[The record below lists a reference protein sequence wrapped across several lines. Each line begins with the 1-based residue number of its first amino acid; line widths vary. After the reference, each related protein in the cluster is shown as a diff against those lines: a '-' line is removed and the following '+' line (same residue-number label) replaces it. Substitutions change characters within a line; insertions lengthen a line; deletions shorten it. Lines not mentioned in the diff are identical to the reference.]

1 MRVEV
6 MQGSLDEFDLAQ
18 VLQVVGIGRQYT
30 AVEVQHD
37 SGLMGT
43 IFVKSGK
50 VVSVEGKDAGGR
62 DAFFRL
68 FDSQHGSFSVFRMET
83 PSALPEPLG
92 AINKLLMEALDAA
105 SAPASVPPPLPPIEL
120 DPYGEE
126 ERPTQAGVAPPPGR
140 HASSPMAPPPL
151 PVRAGV
157 TRRRRTAPAP
167 RPASPHNAAS
177 TSVAEPAPTAAPAGA
192 QQALRASPSA
202 SPPPARA
209 SAAPTRAPA
218 PRSGGAGGPSGRV
231 VTVASPKGGCGKTT
245 VSLNVALSLA
255 RQGRS
260 VVLVDADIN
269 GDVLS
274 AINARQK
281 ADAGVFD
288 VLLGIAELDDAVLD
302 TVLPRF
308 KILPAVGGELPR
320 AETFYADLTEEWRRV
335 LNDLSQR
342 AEIVIVDAPA
352 GMFGVAH
359 QVLSTCTHV
368 VGVLQ
373 AEVVANRSFSRFMET
388 IRSMPA
394 ERRPETL
401 GVVIN
406 MVQTR
411 HSASLSVFQD
421 AFGDL
426 PAEWLFD
433 TSIPRHPA
441 FLDAT
446 AEGVPLRL
454 LDEDS
459 PPPVAW
465 LFDNLAAEMVARLG
479 LEAVERRPKQ
489 LLL

>member
-1 MRVEV
+1 M
-6 MQGSLDEFDLAQ
+6 
-18 VLQVVGIGRQYT
+18 
-30 AVEVQHD
+30 
-37 SGLMGT
+37 
-43 IFVKSGK
+43 
-50 VVSVEGKDAGGR
+50 
-62 DAFFRL
+62 
-68 FDSQHGSFSVFRMET
+68 
-83 PSALPEPLG
+83 
-92 AINKLLMEALDAA
+92 
-105 SAPASVPPPLPPIEL
+105 
-120 DPYGEE
+120 
-126 ERPTQAGVAPPPGR
+126 
-140 HASSPMAPPPL
+140 
-151 PVRAGV
+151 
-157 TRRRRTAPAP
+157 
-167 RPASPHNAAS
+167 
-177 TSVAEPAPTAAPAGA
+177 
-192 QQALRASPSA
+192 
-202 SPPPARA
+202 
-209 SAAPTRAPA
+209 
-218 PRSGGAGGPSGRV
+218 
-231 VTVASPKGGCGKTT
+231 TVASPKGGCGKTT

-454 LDEDS
+454 LDEDA